1 MSEKRVNIRITA
13 STSDFDKAIKK
24 AQQQIEKLADTIDD
38 MGKGKF
44 GDNLEKQLDSVT
56 DAAKK
61 MQKQLE
67 EMQESLDDMNKAKM
81 DKLEDNLE
89 DATDSAKDLN
99 EELEDTK
106 DSLDDLNKAKM
117 NNFEKQFEDAKKA
130 TETLEEKLDDV
141 IDSLKDIDDID
152 IDRAK
157 RSFEDMKESSQ
168 DLGRRIDDLLDNFDK
183 LDSQDLN
190 RLRNEFE
197 QIQATI
203 KDLDEDFENAVGD
216 LDKEIQD
223 AADEIGLFD
232 RAIEDIDVDKFIKL
246 EESIMD
252 LDKYID
258 EVYQS
263 MQDFSR
269 ENNSLETDKI
279 EDYANAMERLGNT
292 NSNLDLNSNI
302 KNKSNKGSNSGN
314 SGNNSDRLSNAVT
327 ELAGAEMI
335 SNRVT
340 SAIQDLEGSINNV
353 ADSMRD
359 MNAPVQETVKNYQDM
374 VDNLI
379 KTQEEVDAAEK
390 EYKQLTDELDENNKA
405 IDDYKQTIATANQV
419 LDTYTKMQMKM
430 EDMHSKTTKSIKE
443 YESALSDAEK
453 EVEEYSKSL
462 NDIRQEKDSYSEMA
476 ESAKDYQKNIEDLR
490 YEVELYNKEVR
501 EMFKIAKD
509 LGTIAQFY
517 DKDGNIVDNDF
528 FASGYNFIDT
538 GKFSE
543 PFMELNRAINHY
555 NRGITDSITEIEV
568 KYRDFINLVSSTQ
581 MEEFNTGMVE
591 DLHDN
596 GYNDLI
602 DFMQRKMQF
611 FRKNRE
617 ELRKMVESNQV
628 LKQSEEKIVE
638 LTQQEEE
645 AIRELTEA
653 QERLNNLQSDDS
665 VKEYQDNLKKVAE
678 LEKRIVDHAEKR
690 GNIIEQ
696 NQWNTNS
703 LKAYENEIE
712 DLTKAADELKEKL
725 QEAQNVMDKG
735 NDVVNQSA
743 DEFNAQYKAYE
754 KLSQRVKEYL
764 EDESNAIVKREEAAK
779 SFRQVADAME
789 KVYSGSSKLNN
800 ADLINKTLEEAAKY
814 FKELN
819 LVSTENIQRDLK
831 RLGEIIED
839 KTEKIKRFKEAN
851 KEFGS
856 DASKAAYG
864 LEKQGEALKEYADS
878 VAFVIKET
886 NVLQKAW
893 GDISVG
899 DVDHLQI
906 RPRIELLDNYEKKL
920 KSAADKI
927 QEFYSETQGPMTQEQ
942 QTTLEDWKIWEK
954 NAEKLKEYNKAL
966 EEYFTTIM
974 DSGGN
979 IDSKFLDELGK
990 FDVTKFAKELEKKGS
1005 ASVVVQK
1012 QFNANKIALQ
1022 EWTQTEKEARQEAVK
1037 NAEAALEQAKNNEK
1051 LAKSQEE
1058 LAEATEKVEKAQE
1071 DLNKARESLKN
1082 FNKDASANV
1091 KELNEMA
1098 KALNKLSMAAEG
1110 LSKADIAKFDKS
1122 LASMLDRLDTF
1133 DSDIPDTFAALKE
1146 DISAVFAD
1154 MDSLDFGD
1162 ALGGLKDIGAGLLG
1176 KLPTELKVAAT
1187 AAVALAAGLKE
1198 CAEIGI
1204 NQFSKGMDTISNA
1217 LSGITGLARDIGQE
1231 LVSAFENITDMD
1243 LDMSSLMEIPIE
1255 FEAQMKR
1262 VGAIAGVAGEEFE
1275 ELEKKARNLGAT
1287 TPFSASEVAEAME
1300 HMGQAGWGYQEIM
1313 DGIQGVLSLS
1323 TIAEMEL
1330 GKAAEFVTDAINTF
1344 PDMEV
1349 KDAAHLVDVLAKVSV
1364 SSSTSVAQMQ
1374 RAFTNCA
1381 PVAGTLGISVEDLS
1395 MALGLM
1401 ANQGVKGAKAG
1412 TALKNL
1418 MTNLSAPTKKQL
1430 DFIKEFNLEGA
1441 QSAIVNGDLIGGIRQ
1456 FKAALDGLEPKQK
1469 NAIISTITGKEALS
1483 GVSALLNTTEADLA
1497 ALEKELA
1504 SCTGTAGEMSK
1515 EFEQTLKGSLNNL
1528 AGALEE
1534 TTLQIFDKMEKGV
1547 AGVVNQLTTFINI
1560 INGIEQSSSGLTGIA
1575 GALEY
1580 LEEISQ
1586 GWGDAIAK
1594 GIDYAF
1600 TALDQYINGKS
1611 FDNLLQVGTNI
1622 INGICD
1628 GIQAAADNGSLDRAI
1643 SGAIKKIA
1651 TWFSENLD
1659 TIVDAGKEI
1668 VDAISK
1674 GISENSDEIGEVIK
1688 SVMEMQTEIDK
1699 TIAHEKWKLIGQ
1711 NLIEFICEGIVSKAS
1726 VFVSAFT
1733 GFFEGCIGD
1742 IANAFSDLVL
1752 NKLSPMLLDPIAIM
1766 GEGIGNFLR
1775 EILLEA
1781 IERAFDID
1789 LSYLKD
1795 FNLLD
1800 PASWFGDK
1808 KKGSK
1813 KSTSSKKSSTGKTP
1827 DTSSITG
1834 KSPIDLINSELSSG
1848 KVKTD
1853 TTAAQIGQGISDN
1866 ITKKLETMDAT
1877 QLKALNTEMQN
1888 LQTTTRS
1895 LANGMATSF
1904 TAIQDASRTS
1914 FMGLTNIVRN
1924 QMLSCTN
1931 IIRNQAVSWYNIIAN
1946 QTANARTIFTQKFM
1960 SMAAVAR
1967 TQMVHVSNII
1977 RNQAVSWYN
1986 VINNQITKARN
1997 AFTSQMISM
2006 AKVAATQM
2014 GKVSSSIKNAMTS
2027 IGKNISSGVSS
2038 GINSSSN
2045 SVSNSSKNFK
2055 DTVVSKFKSAF
2066 GIHSPSTVMR
2076 DEVGTYLALGI
2087 EEGIVNGAT
2096 NINGAVNDTVNSIN
2110 SRMSGINN
2118 SNSISVDTAG
2128 IKVAMA
2134 SIVGLNKILSEMS
2147 LHVRGLV
2154 ATFET
2159 LHMTIRSI
2167 LVTMKNMVS
2176 SIRSAQMSSSRSMS
2190 LNVST
2195 NYSGLSANALYAAN
2209 NASTASLG
2217 GNTGALSS
2225 SASYAMSTGGSGTS
2239 GGSSRGEGQE
2249 LHMHVNVD
2257 GRELARASARY
2268 IDGELKAMTK
2278 RENRKRGAK

>member
-1 MSEKRVNIRITA
+1 MTNTVSEKRVNIRITA

-44 GDNLEKQLDSVT
+44 GDNLEKQLEKVT
-56 DAAKK
+56 DAAKD

-67 EMQESLDDMNKAKM
+67 EMQESLDDMNKSKM

-279 EDYANAMERLGNT
+279 EDYANAMERLGNA

-302 KNKSNKGSNSGN
+302 KNKSNKGSNS
-314 SGNNSDRLSNAVT
+314 SNNSDRLSNAVT

-379 KTQEEVDAAEK
+379 KTQNVMEDAEEEQR
-390 EYKQLTDELDENNKA
+390 QLTEALEENNRA
-405 IDDYKQTIATANQV
+405 IDAYEQKISSTERSLENWTDIQIKLEEHVTR
-419 LDTYTKMQMKM
+419 L
-430 EDMHSKTTKSIKE
+430 SKSTKE

-453 EVEEYSKSL
+453 DVENYTKALEEMQEAGKKIDDSFDINNL
-462 NDIRQEKDSYSEMA
+462 EQMNDILNELDDRVDSLFDSTRNKGIDNFSEIA
-476 ESAKDYQKNIEDLR
+476 R
-490 YEVELYNKEVR
+490 EVR
-501 EMFKIAKD
+501 D
-509 LGTIAQFY
+509 LSPTLADAADAMEKLFSGMGLGDY
-517 DKDGNIVDNDF
+517 DEWISEVNESMKE
-528 FASGYNFIDT
+528 FASIARKEFGAVPEILEEVRTRFREVNNLAREYT
-538 GKFSE
+538 Q
-543 PFMELNRAINHY
+543 LNNKTNA
-555 NRGITDSITEIEV
+555 
-568 KYRDFINLVSSTQ
+568 
-581 MEEFNTGMVE
+581 
-591 DLHDN
+591 LHDIL
-596 GYNDLI
+596 DQADAVDKL
-602 DFMQRKMQF
+602 
-611 FRKNRE
+611 
-617 ELRKMVESNQV
+617 
-628 LKQSEEKIVE
+628 
-638 LTQQEEE
+638 
-645 AIRELTEA
+645 AEA

-665 VKEYQDNLKKVAE
+665 VRQYQDDLEQLAKMEERLARAAE
-678 LEKRIVDHAEKR
+678 QR
-690 GNIIEQ
+690 GNYMEE
-696 NQWNTNS
+696 NQWDVNN
-703 LKAYENEIE
+703 LNAYRNEVKE
-712 DLTKAADELKEKL
+712 LTEESEKL
-725 QEAQNVMDKG
+725 EEQMKKLQDAIDAG
-735 NDVVNQSA
+735 NNVVNESA

-764 EDESNAIVKREEAAK
+764 EDESNAIVLREKVAK

-789 KVYSGSSKLNN
+789 NVYSGSSKFNN
-800 ADLINKTLEEAAKY
+800 ADLINKTLEESVKY

-819 LVSTENIQRDLK
+819 LVSTENIQRDLN

-856 DASKAAYG
+856 DASKASYG
-864 LEKQGEALKEYADS
+864 IEKQGEALKEYADS

-927 QEFYSETQGPMTQEQ
+927 QKFYSETQGPMTQEQ
-942 QTTLEDWKIWEK
+942 QTTLKDWKIWEK

-966 EEYFTTIM
+966 EDYFTTIM

-979 IDSKFLDELGK
+979 IDSRFLDELGK
-990 FDVTKFAKELEKKGS
+990 FDVTKFAKEFEKMGTT
-1005 ASVVVQK
+1005 SVVLQK

-1022 EWTQTEKEARQEAVK
+1022 EWLQTEKEARQEAVK
-1037 NAEAALEQAKNNEK
+1037 SAESALEQAKNNEK

-1082 FNKDASANV
+1082 FNKDASTNV

-1098 KALNKLSMAAEG
+1098 EALRKIGMAAED
-1110 LSKADIAKFDKS
+1110 LDKSDIAKFDKS
-1122 LASMLDRLDTF
+1122 LASMLDNLKTF
-1133 DSDIPDTFAALKE
+1133 DNDLPDSFGALME
-1146 DISAVFAD
+1146 DVKAVFMD
-1154 MDSLDFGD
+1154 MEGFDFGGVLD
-1162 ALGGLKDIGAGLLG
+1162 GLKDIGAGLFS
-1176 KLPTELKVAAT
+1176 KIPTELKLALGVAT
-1187 AAVALAAGLKE
+1187 AIGVALKE
-1198 CAEIGI
+1198 SAEMGI
-1204 NQFSKGMDTISNA
+1204 EHFSKGANTISNA
-1217 LSGITGLARDIGQE
+1217 LSGIVDIARDIGQE
-1231 LVSAFENITDMD
+1231 IVSAFENITGMD

-1262 VGAIAGVAGEEFE
+1262 VGAIAGVVGEDFE
-1275 ELEKKARNLGAT
+1275 ELEEKARTLGAT

-1300 HMGQAGWGYQEIM
+1300 YMGQAGWGYQEIM
-1313 DGIQGVLSLS
+1313 DGIEGVLSLS

-1418 MTNLSAPTKKQL
+1418 MTNLSAPTQKQL

-1643 SGAIKKIA
+1643 SGAIKRIA
-1651 TWFSENLD
+1651 TWFSENLE
-1659 TIVDAGKEI
+1659 TIVEVGGEI
-1668 VDAISK
+1668 IDAISQ
-1674 GISENSDEIGEVIK
+1674 GISENGDEIGECIK
-1688 SVMEMQTEIDK
+1688 QVMEMQTEIDK
-1699 TIAHEKWKLIGQ
+1699 AIAHEKWKLIGE
-1711 NLIEFICEGIVSKAS
+1711 NLVTFIVEGLQSKVSVFFSGLTGFLESGITEAFEFIAEWMVKGVG
-1726 VFVSAFT
+1726 T
-1733 GFFEGCIGD
+1733 LFF
-1742 IANAFSDLVL
+1742 
-1752 NKLSPMLLDPIAIM
+1752 DPIKAL
-1766 GEGIGNFLR
+1766 GEWIGEQLRNF
-1775 EILLEA
+1775 I
-1781 IERAFDID
+1781 IDGVQDAFDID
-1789 LSYLKD
+1789 ISD
-1795 FNLLD
+1795 WSGWN
-1800 PASWFGDK
+1800 WGDSK
-1808 KKGSK
+1808 KKD
-1813 KSTSSKKSSTGKTP
+1813 SSKKSSKSTGKTP

-1834 KSPIDLINSELSSG
+1834 QSPIDLINSELSSG

-1853 TTAAQIGQGISDN
+1853 TTAAEIGQGISDN

-1888 LQTTTRS
+1888 LQTTTQS
-1895 LANGMATSF
+1895 LAQGMAASF

-1924 QMLSCTN
+1924 QMINCTNIMRNQMINCTN
-1931 IIRNQAVSWYNIIAN
+1931 IIRNQSVNWSNIIRN
-1946 QTANARTIFTQKFM
+1946 QVTNARNAFTSQMM

-1967 TQMVHVSNII
+1967 TQMVNVSNII
-1977 RNQAVSWYN
+1977 RNQAVNWAN
-1986 VINNQITKARN
+1986 IIRNQAKNARD

-2006 AKVAATQM
+2006 AKVASTQM
-2014 GKVSSSIKNAMTS
+2014 GKVSASIKGAM
-2027 IGKNISSGVSS
+2027 NQVSS
-2038 GINSSSN
+2038 
-2045 SVSNSSKNFK
+2045 K
-2055 DTVVSKFKSAF
+2055 
-2066 GIHSPSTVMR
+2066 
-2076 DEVGTYLALGI
+2076 
-2087 EEGIVNGAT
+2087 
-2096 NINGAVNDTVNSIN
+2096 
-2110 SRMSGINN
+2110 
-2118 SNSISVDTAG
+2118 
-2128 IKVAMA
+2128 
-2134 SIVGLNKILSEMS
+2134 
-2147 LHVRGLV
+2147 
-2154 ATFET
+2154 
-2159 LHMTIRSI
+2159 
-2167 LVTMKNMVS
+2167 
-2176 SIRSAQMSSSRSMS
+2176 SMS

-2209 NASTASLG
+2209 NASTMSLG
-2217 GNTGALSS
+2217 NNMNALASN
-2225 SASYAMSTGGSGTS
+2225 ASYAMSTGGSGTS

-2268 IDGELKAMTK
+2268 IDNELKAMTK